1 MVSNPPTDPSDDS
14 PAQLLAAATTA
25 GRLTR
30 AARHGFW
37 FPLVLFGLL
46 VIGAA
51 PLYLVNVPSCPHGEM
66 SCVINGG
73 DGIPGGSLAMSL
85 YWLIAVAVGYAATL
99 GYYWSRAR
107 RVGVAGRIWPYLVTG
122 LALLAIT
129 VLATPEVSDRL
140 MHRELLS
147 VPGDLA
153 IRGMTPLLA
162 LALGLFVLARLERSV
177 PMAGFAVLFLVVT
190 LISNLYDVENQTPLI
205 GWTPS
210 AAWQYVP
217 NLWLAGFT
225 LLLGGL
231 GFRLAKLLRDR
242 DRARVQILPQGQAT

>member
-1 MVSNPPTDPSDDS
+1 MTDNESRS
-14 PAQLLAAATTA
+14 PAQLLADATAA

-30 AARHGFW
+30 EARHGFW

-51 PLYLVNVPSCPHGEM
+51 PWYPVPSPSCPPGTVV
-66 SCVINGG
+66 CGG
-73 DGIPGGSLAMSL
+73 LTANDQPPNSLGVTL
-85 YWLIAVAVGYAATL
+85 YWLIAVGLGYATTL
-99 GYYWSRAR
+99 GYYRYRAH
-107 RVGVAGRIWPYLVTG
+107 RVGVAGRIWPYLTTG

-129 VLATPEVSDRL
+129 LLATPEVGDRL
-140 MHRELLS
+140 GNLLDGN
-147 VPGDLA
+147 VLTTPGGLA

-162 LALGLFVLARLERSV
+162 LAVGLFALARLERSL
-177 PMAGFAVLFLVVT
+177 PLAGFALLFLVVA
-190 LISNLYDVENQTPLI
+190 LISNLYDVENQSPRI

-210 AAWQYVP
+210 AQWQLLP

-231 GFRLAKLLRDR
+231 GFGLARLLRA
-242 DRARVQILPQGQAT
+242 RARLQQGRPV